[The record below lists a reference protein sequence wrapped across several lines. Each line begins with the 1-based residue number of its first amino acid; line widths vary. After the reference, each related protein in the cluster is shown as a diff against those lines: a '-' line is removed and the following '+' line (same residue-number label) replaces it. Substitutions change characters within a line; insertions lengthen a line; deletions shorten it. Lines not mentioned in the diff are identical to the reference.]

1 MFPTRNGMMMCY
13 AIRAYSITFNGMK
26 KSSTKYLKV
35 TFGYPRCLCYY
46 DTNATNATIC
56 MIGLRF
62 FLKFVCYRC
71 ALMKSC

>member
-35 TFGYPRCLCYY
+35 TLGYPRCLCYY
-46 DTNATNATIC
+46 DTNATNCKGYSMYDRIED
-56 MIGLRF
+56 F
-62 FLKFVCYRC
+62 
-71 ALMKSC
+71 

>member
-35 TFGYPRCLCYY
+35 TLGYPRCLCYY
-46 DTNATNATIC
+46 DNNSTNLLICNFKTVKATAF
-56 MIGLRF
+56 MIGLRIF
-62 FLKFVCYRC
+62 
-71 ALMKSC
+71 

>member
-35 TFGYPRCLCYY
+35 TLGYPRCLCYY
-46 DTNATNATIC
+46 DISIWDFETIKAAAC
-56 MIGLRF
+56 LIGLRIF
-62 FLKFVCYRC
+62 
-71 ALMKSC
+71 

>member
-35 TFGYPRCLCYY
+35 TFGYSRRLCYY
-46 DTNATNATIC
+46 DTNATDFETLKATTCI
-56 MIGLRF
+56 IGLRIF
-62 FLKFVCYRC
+62 
-71 ALMKSC
+71 KSLYATDVH